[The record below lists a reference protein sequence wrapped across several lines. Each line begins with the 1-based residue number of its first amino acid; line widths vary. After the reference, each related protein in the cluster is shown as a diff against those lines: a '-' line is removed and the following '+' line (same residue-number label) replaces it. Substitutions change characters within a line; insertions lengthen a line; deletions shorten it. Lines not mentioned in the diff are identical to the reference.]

1 MMISPEAYYEE
12 YLQGKSQ
19 SAILQQISF
28 LKQEIGRLKEVL
40 ESVENSPEAMIMP
53 SPLTRIKCNREYL
66 EMAKLALEE
75 AGGQYVPTDEEL
87 RDQSFDTKLA
97 TMHRFTLEIG
107 GFFNGY
113 TKYKYTISGER
124 VLFDADHS
132 FYLKPS
138 NLPVYEP
145 FTREE
150 FVRGI
155 AALDIG
161 EWKERY
167 ENLYVLDGTQWSIS
181 IEYENGKES
190 FEIYGSNAYPY
201 NFEELIEFLGIDN
214 SDTDEIGG
222 DPGEEEGEEE

>member
-1 MMISPEAYYEE
+1 MMISPEVYYEE

-19 SAILQQISF
+19 TEVLQQINF
-28 LKQEIGRLKEVL
+28 QRQELGRLKEVV

-53 SPLTRIKCNREYL
+53 SPLTRIKCNRDYL

-87 RDQSFDTKLA
+87 RDQSFNSKLA
-97 TMHRFTLEIG
+97 AMYRFTLEIG
-107 GFFNGY
+107 GFFDGY

-132 FYLKPS
+132 FYPKPS

-145 FTREE
+145 FSREE

-155 AALDIG
+155 AALHIG

-181 IEYENGKES
+181 IEYEDGKEP

-214 SDTDEIGG
+214 LDTDTDEMDD
-222 DPGEEEGEEE
+222 DPGEEE

>member
-1 MMISPEAYYEE
+1 MMISPEVYYEE

-19 SAILQQISF
+19 TEVLQQINF
-28 LKQEIGRLKEVL
+28 QRQELGRLKEVV

-87 RDQSFDTKLA
+87 RDQSFNSKLA
-97 TMHRFTLEIG
+97 AMYRFTLEIG
-107 GFFNGY
+107 GFFDGY

-132 FYLKPS
+132 FYPKPS

-145 FTREE
+145 FSREE

-155 AALDIG
+155 AALHIG

-181 IEYENGKES
+181 IEYEDGKEP

-214 SDTDEIGG
+214 LDTDTDEMGD
-222 DPGEEEGEEE
+222 DPGEEE

>member
-19 SAILQQISF
+19 FAILQQISF

-155 AALDIG
+155 AALHIG

>member
-19 SAILQQISF
+19 SAILQQISL
-28 LKQEIGRLKEVL
+28 LKQEIGRLKEVM

-75 AGGQYVPTDEEL
+75 AGGQYIPTDEEL

-97 TMHRFTLEIG
+97 AMHRFTLEIG
-107 GFFNGY
+107 GFFDGY
-113 TKYKYTISGER
+113 TKYKYTISRDR

-150 FVRGI
+150 FIRGI
-155 AALDIG
+155 AALHIG

-167 ENLYVLDGTQWSIS
+167 ENLYVLDGTQWNIFV
-181 IEYENGKES
+181 EYEDGKEP

-214 SDTDEIGG
+214 SDIDEMDETG
-222 DPGEEEGEEE
+222 DDSGEEE

>member
-1 MMISPEAYYEE
+1 MMISPETYYEE
-12 YLQGKSQ
+12 YLQGKSKF
-19 SAILQQISF
+19 AILQQISL
-28 LKQEIGRLKEVL
+28 LKKEIDRLKDVM
-40 ESVENSPEAMIMP
+40 ESDENSPEAMVMP

-75 AGGQYVPTDEEL
+75 AGGQYELTDEDL
-87 RDQSFDTKLA
+87 RDQSFNTKLA
-97 TMHRFTLEIG
+97 VMHRFTLEIG

-113 TKYKYTISGER
+113 TKYKYTISGDH

-145 FTREE
+145 FSREE

-155 AALDIG
+155 AALHIG

-181 IEYENGKES
+181 IEYEDDTEP
-190 FEIYGSNAYPY
+190 FEIYGSNACPY
-201 NFEELIEFLGIDN
+201 NFWELWEFLGIGT
-214 SDTDEIGG
+214 SDVDEIR
-222 DPGEEEGEEE
+222 DDFGEE

>member
-12 YLQGKSQ
+12 CLQGKSQ
-19 SAILQQISF
+19 SAILQQISL
-28 LKQEIGRLKEVL
+28 LKKEIKRLKEVM
-40 ESVENSPEAMIMP
+40 ESDKNSPEAMIMP

-75 AGGQYVPTDEEL
+75 AGGQYELTDEDL
-87 RDQSFDTKLA
+87 RDQSFNTKLA
-97 TMHRFTLEIG
+97 VMHRFTLEIG

-113 TKYKYTISGER
+113 TKYKYTISGDR

-138 NLPVYEP
+138 NLLVYEP
-145 FTREE
+145 FSREE

-155 AALDIG
+155 AALHIG

-181 IEYENGKES
+181 IEYEDGKEP
-190 FEIYGSNAYPY
+190 FEINGSNAYPY
-201 NFEELIEFLGIDN
+201 NFDELIEFLGIDN
-214 SDTDEIGG
+214 SDTDEIS
-222 DPGEEEGEEE
+222 DDSGEEE

>member
-1 MMISPEAYYEE
+1 MMISPETYYKE

-19 SAILQQISF
+19 SAILQQINL
-28 LKQEIGRLKEVL
+28 LKQEIGRLKEVM

-155 AALDIG
+155 AALHIG

>member
-1 MMISPEAYYEE
+1 MMISPETYYEE

-19 SAILQQISF
+19 SIILQQISL
-28 LKQEIGRLKEVL
+28 LKKEIDRLKEVM
-40 ESVENSPEAMIMP
+40 ESDENSPESMVMP

-75 AGGQYVPTDEEL
+75 TGGQYELTDEEL
-87 RDQSFDTKLA
+87 RDQAFNMKLA
-97 TMHRFTLEIG
+97 AMHRFTLEIG

-113 TKYKYTISGER
+113 AKYKYTISGDH

-145 FTREE
+145 FSREE
-150 FVRGI
+150 FIRGI
-155 AALDIG
+155 ADLHIG

-167 ENLYVLDGTQWSIS
+167 ENLCVLDGTQWSIS
-181 IEYENGKES
+181 IEYEDGKEP

-201 NFEELIEFLGIDN
+201 NFEELIDFLGIDN
-214 SDTDEIGG
+214 SDTDEMG
-222 DPGEEEGEEE
+222 DDYDEEADEE

>member
-1 MMISPEAYYEE
+1 MMISPETYYEE
-12 YLQGKSQ
+12 CLQGKSQ
-19 SAILQQISF
+19 SVILQQISL
-28 LKQEIGRLKEVL
+28 LKKEIDRLKEVM
-40 ESVENSPEAMIMP
+40 ESDENSPESMVMP

-66 EMAKLALEE
+66 EKAKLALEE

-113 TKYKYTISGER
+113 TKYKYTISGDH

-145 FTREE
+145 FSREE
-150 FVRGI
+150 FIRGI
-155 AALDIG
+155 ADLHIG

-181 IEYENGKES
+181 IEYEDGKEP

-214 SDTDEIGG
+214 SDIDEM
-222 DPGEEEGEEE
+222 DETVDDSSEEE

>member
-1 MMISPEAYYEE
+1 MMISPETYYEE
-12 YLQGKSQ
+12 CLQGKSQ
-19 SAILQQISF
+19 SVILQQISL
-28 LKQEIGRLKEVL
+28 LKKEIDRLKEVM
-40 ESVENSPEAMIMP
+40 ESDENSPEAMIMP

-75 AGGQYVPTDEEL
+75 AGGQYELTDEDL
-87 RDQSFDTKLA
+87 RDQSFNTKLA
-97 TMHRFTLEIG
+97 AMHRFTLEIG

-113 TKYKYTISGER
+113 TKYKYTISGDH

-150 FVRGI
+150 FIRGI
-155 AALDIG
+155 ADLHIG

-167 ENLYVLDGTQWSIS
+167 ENLCVLDGTQWSIS
-181 IEYENGKES
+181 IEYEDGKEP

-201 NFEELIEFLGIDN
+201 NFEELMEFLGIGTVAVN
-214 SDTDEIGG
+214 EIGE
-222 DPGEEEGEEE
+222 DSDEKE

>member
-12 YLQGKSQ
+12 CLQGKSQ
-19 SAILQQISF
+19 SAILQQIGL
-28 LKQEIGRLKEVL
+28 LKKEIKRLKEVM
-40 ESVENSPEAMIMP
+40 ESDNNSPEAMIMP

-155 AALDIG
+155 AALHIG

>member
-1 MMISPEAYYEE
+1 MMISPETYYKE

-19 SAILQQISF
+19 SAILQQINL
-28 LKQEIGRLKEVL
+28 LKQEIGRLKEVM

-75 AGGQYVPTDEEL
+75 AGGQYELTDEEM
-87 RDQSFDTKLA
+87 RDLSFNARLA
-97 TMHRFTLEIG
+97 DMHRFILEIG

-113 TKYKYTISGER
+113 TKYKYTISGDR

-145 FTREE
+145 FSREE

-155 AALDIG
+155 AALHIG

-167 ENLYVLDGTQWSIS
+167 ENLYVLDGTQWSICV
-181 IEYENGKES
+181 EYEDGMLP

-201 NFEELIEFLGIDN
+201 NFEELIDFLGIDN
-214 SDTDEIGG
+214 SDIDETGD
-222 DPGEEEGEEE
+222 DPGEEEE

>member
-1 MMISPEAYYEE
+1 MMISPETYYEE

-19 SAILQQISF
+19 STILQQISL
-28 LKQEIGRLKEVL
+28 LKQEIVRLKEVM
-40 ESVENSPEAMIMP
+40 ESDENSPKAMIMP

-66 EMAKLALEE
+66 EMATLALEE
-75 AGGQYVPTDEEL
+75 TGGQYVSTDEEL
-87 RDQSFDTKLA
+87 RDQSFNAKLA
-97 TMHRFTLEIG
+97 AMHRFTLEIG
-107 GFFNGY
+107 GFFDGY
-113 TKYKYTISGER
+113 TKYKYTISEDK

-138 NLPVYEP
+138 NLPVYKP

-155 AALDIG
+155 EALHIG
-161 EWKERY
+161 EWKEKY
-167 ENLYVLDGTQWSIS
+167 ENLCVLDGTQWSIS
-181 IEYENGKES
+181 IEYEDGKEQ

-214 SDTDEIGG
+214 SDIDEMDETG
-222 DPGEEEGEEE
+222 DDSGEEE

>member
-1 MMISPEAYYEE
+1 MMISPEVYYEE

-19 SAILQQISF
+19 TEVLQQINF
-28 LKQEIGRLKEVL
+28 QRQELGRLKEVV

-87 RDQSFDTKLA
+87 RDQSFNSKLA
-97 TMHRFTLEIG
+97 AMYRFTLEIG
-107 GFFNGY
+107 GFFDGY

-132 FYLKPS
+132 FYPKPS

-145 FTREE
+145 FSREE

-155 AALDIG
+155 AALHIG

-181 IEYENGKES
+181 IEYEDGKEP

-214 SDTDEIGG
+214 LDTDTDEMDD
-222 DPGEEEGEEE
+222 DPGEEE

>member
-19 SAILQQISF
+19 TEVLQQIN
-28 LKQEIGRLKEVL
+28 LLRQEIGRLKEVM
-40 ESVENSPEAMIMP
+40 ESVENSPEGMIMP
-53 SPLTRIKCNREYL
+53 SPLTRIKCNRDYL

-87 RDQSFDTKLA
+87 RDQSFNSKLA
-97 TMHRFTLEIG
+97 AMHRFTLEIG
-107 GFFNGY
+107 GFFDGY
-113 TKYKYTISGER
+113 TKYKYTISGDR

-155 AALDIG
+155 AALHIG

-181 IEYENGKES
+181 IEYENGKEPLK
-190 FEIYGSNAYPY
+190 ICGSNAYPY
-201 NFEELIEFLGIDN
+201 NFEELIECLRIDN
-214 SDTDEIGG
+214 LDLDTDER
-222 DPGEEEGEEE
+222 E

>member
-19 SAILQQISF
+19 SVILQQISL
-28 LKQEIGRLKEVL
+28 LKQEIGRLKEVM
-40 ESVENSPEAMIMP
+40 ESDENSPEAMIMP

-75 AGGQYVPTDEEL
+75 ACGQYVPTDEEL
-87 RDQSFDTKLA
+87 RDQSFNSKLA
-97 TMHRFTLEIG
+97 AMHRFTLEIG
-107 GFFNGY
+107 GFFDGY
-113 TKYKYTISGER
+113 TKYKYTISGDR

-138 NLPVYEP
+138 NLPVNEP

-155 AALDIG
+155 AALHIG

-181 IEYENGKES
+181 IEYEDGKEP

-214 SDTDEIGG
+214 SDSDTDEMS
-222 DPGEEEGEEE
+222 DDLGEEE

>member
-1 MMISPEAYYEE
+1 MMISPEVYYEE

-19 SAILQQISF
+19 TEVLQQINF
-28 LKQEIGRLKEVL
+28 LRQELARLKEVV

-87 RDQSFDTKLA
+87 RDQSFNSKLA
-97 TMHRFTLEIG
+97 AMYRFTLEIG
-107 GFFNGY
+107 GFFDGY

-132 FYLKPS
+132 FYPKPS

-145 FTREE
+145 FSREE

-155 AALDIG
+155 AALHIG

-181 IEYENGKES
+181 IEYEDGKEP

-201 NFEELIEFLGIDN
+201 NFEKLIEFLGIDKSD
-214 SDTDEIGG
+214 SDTDEMDD
-222 DPGEEEGEEE
+222 DPGEEE

>member
-1 MMISPEAYYEE
+1 MMISPEVYYEE

-19 SAILQQISF
+19 TEVLQQINF
-28 LKQEIGRLKEVL
+28 LRQELGRLKEVV

-87 RDQSFDTKLA
+87 RDQSFNSKLA
-97 TMHRFTLEIG
+97 AMYRFTLEIG
-107 GFFNGY
+107 GFFDGY

-132 FYLKPS
+132 FYPKPS

-145 FTREE
+145 FSREE

-155 AALDIG
+155 AALHIG

-181 IEYENGKES
+181 IEYEDGKEP
-190 FEIYGSNAYPY
+190 FEIYGRNAYPY

-214 SDTDEIGG
+214 LDTDTDEMGD
-222 DPGEEEGEEE
+222 DPGEEE

>member
-1 MMISPEAYYEE
+1 MMISPETYYEE
-12 YLQGKSQ
+12 CLQGKSQ
-19 SAILQQISF
+19 SAILQQIGL
-28 LKQEIGRLKEVL
+28 LKKEIKRLKEVM
-40 ESVENSPEAMIMP
+40 ESDNNSPEAMIMP

-75 AGGQYVPTDEEL
+75 AGGQSELTDADL
-87 RDQSFDTKLA
+87 RDQSFNTKLA
-97 TMHRFTLEIG
+97 VMHRFTLEIG

-113 TKYKYTISGER
+113 TKYKYTISGDH

-145 FTREE
+145 FSREE
-150 FVRGI
+150 FIRGI
-155 AALDIG
+155 ADLHIG

-181 IEYENGKES
+181 IEYEDGKEP

-201 NFEELIEFLGIDN
+201 NFEELIDFLGIDN
-214 SDTDEIGG
+214 SDTDEMG
-222 DPGEEEGEEE
+222 DDYDEEDDEE

>member
-1 MMISPEAYYEE
+1 MMISPEVYYEE

-19 SAILQQISF
+19 TEVLQQINF
-28 LKQEIGRLKEVL
+28 LRQELARLKEVV

-87 RDQSFDTKLA
+87 RDQSFNSKLA
-97 TMHRFTLEIG
+97 AMYRFTLEIG
-107 GFFNGY
+107 GFFDGY

-132 FYLKPS
+132 FYPKPS

-145 FTREE
+145 FSREE

-155 AALDIG
+155 AALHIG

-181 IEYENGKES
+181 IEYEDGKEP

-201 NFEELIEFLGIDN
+201 NFEELIEFLFIDN
-214 SDTDEIGG
+214 LDTDTDEMGD
-222 DPGEEEGEEE
+222 DPGEEE